1 MKKEQSVLAHLVSI
15 LALPFNVTV
24 LIPLLLLMFFDYR
37 FLWGLSLPY
46 TIILLMLGTISII
59 VGLGMLISTIAQFAT
74 RGKGTL
80 APWNP
85 PQRLVITGLYRY
97 TRNPMISGVVFV
109 LIGEVVVAGSWLLLI
124 WLLLFTTVNY
134 IYFIVAEEP
143 ALEKSSAQIM
153 WNIRKM
159 CLAYSR
165 EESHGHLGK
174 SKNLKNLFINQ
185 LIILVRWCQKFR
197 IGFSFGRVTYFFIH
211 KQEFI

>member
-24 LIPLLLLMFFDYR
+24 LIPLLLLIFFDYR

-124 WLLLFTTVNY
+124 WLLLFATVNY

-197 IGFSFGRVTYFFIH
+197 IGFPFGRVT
-211 KQEFI
+211 

>member
-124 WLLLFTTVNY
+124 WLLLFATVNY

-143 ALEKSSAQIM
+143 ALEKKFGPDYVEYKK
-153 WNIRKM
+153 NVPRVFPRRKPW
-159 CLAYSR
+159 SP
-165 EESHGHLGK
+165 GK
-174 SKNLKNLFINQ
+174 K
-185 LIILVRWCQKFR
+185 
-197 IGFSFGRVTYFFIH
+197 
-211 KQEFI
+211 